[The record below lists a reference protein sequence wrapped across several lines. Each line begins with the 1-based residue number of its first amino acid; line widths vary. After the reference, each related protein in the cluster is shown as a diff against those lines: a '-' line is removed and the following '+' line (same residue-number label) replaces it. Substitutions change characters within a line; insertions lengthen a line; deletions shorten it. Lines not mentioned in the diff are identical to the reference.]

1 MKIDFQDL
9 VRKTFLAP
17 NKAAATV
24 LAIRRSVANEV
35 LWMAVILAAVLNALV
50 VSVNMQLF
58 PPSPEAAEALPPAF
72 LSPGLLAIFV
82 VGGLVISV
90 FVLLWAGRVLGGRA
104 DLGDMLAV
112 MTWIELVQVGLQVL
126 LTILAL
132 VLPGVS
138 QLAGLVASVWML
150 FILVAFID
158 NAHGFGSPMRAVGVM
173 ILSFFLLLIG
183 LMFFLL
189 LIGASAEGGI

>member
-9 VRKTFLAP
+9 VKKTFMSP
-17 NKAAATV
+17 NEAAATV

-50 VSVNMQLF
+50 VSLNMQLF
-58 PPSPEAAEALPPAF
+58 PPAPETVEMLPPVF

-90 FVLLWAGRVLGGRA
+90 FVLLWAGRVLGGTA
-104 DLGDMLAV
+104 NLGDMLAV
-112 MTWIELVQVGLQVL
+112 MTWIELVQVGLQVPLTL
-126 LTILAL
+126 LAIL
-132 VLPGVS
+132 VPGLS
-138 QLAGLVASVWML
+138 QLAGLVASIWML
-150 FILVAFID
+150 FVLVAFLD
-158 NAHGFGSPMRAVGVM
+158 TAHGFGSPMRAIGVM
-173 ILSFFLLLIG
+173 ILSFFLLVMG

-189 LIGASAEGGI
+189 LIGATAEGGI

>member
-112 MTWIELVQVGLQVL
+112 MTWIELVQVGLQVS

-189 LIGASAEGGI
+189 LIGATAEGGI